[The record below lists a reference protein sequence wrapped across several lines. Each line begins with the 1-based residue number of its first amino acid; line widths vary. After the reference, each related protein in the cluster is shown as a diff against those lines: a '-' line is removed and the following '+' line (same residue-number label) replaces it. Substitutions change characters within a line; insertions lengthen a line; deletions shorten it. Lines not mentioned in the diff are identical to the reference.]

1 MNPCPKPLI
10 FERPLRGCVAAGCET
25 RSEATGGTVQA
36 LARRSSQALPIPA
49 PMPTMRPLLRLEY
62 GLEATGRIL
71 NIAAY
76 LFTHI
81 EHPAEC
87 KPQLLARA
95 RELALKGTVLLAR
108 EGIILFLAGEPQK
121 VELWLSEL
129 MAEPLFAALKVKRQH
144 SNRQPF
150 ARMKVKV
157 KRELVPLGERNLPL
171 EALDAARITPVQLR
185 QWLDQGR
192 KFVLLDTRN
201 QFEFEQGTFNHAQS
215 LGLRCFRDFPSAV
228 EAQLGHCR
236 EQPIVAFCTGGIRCE
251 KAAPLMQQLGFS
263 EVYQLDGGILNYFA
277 ECGSAHYQGDCFV
290 FDERIGVDS
299 ALAPSEDLAAS

>member
-1 MNPCPKPLI
+1 
-10 FERPLRGCVAAGCET
+10 
-25 RSEATGGTVQA
+25 
-36 LARRSSQALPIPA
+36 
-49 PMPTMRPLLRLEY
+49 MRPLLRLEY

-108 EGIILFLAGEPQK
+108 EGINLFLAGEPQK